1 MISKLKKL
9 KELERKLTISIP
21 VEDYQS
27 KFQSKL
33 NNIKGKAKLD
43 GFRKGKVPN
52 DVLQQRYG
60 QSIHADVVNELIQ
73 ASYPEALSEN
83 KLRPASSPTV
93 NIESEV
99 PDKPISYSATFEVFP
114 DIKPKLSRWTSY
126 ENVSISFD
134 DNDIDLAIKDILKRY
149 GEWKDVD
156 RKSKKDD
163 QVIID
168 FVGSINGEEF
178 EGNSAKDFKLVLGS
192 NSMIPGFED
201 EIIGK
206 KPSEFSIKATF
217 PEDYFKKDLANVE
230 AEFKISLK
238 QVQELSNASLDK
250 DLFEKLQMDVKDEA
264 GFRDEISKR
273 MEKEVDAQEKDL
285 TKESIYET
293 LLKTNS
299 FFVPKT
305 TVKEQADLMRKDAL
319 MRIGQTEDKAGD
331 DLFPVDTFMENAE
344 KRVKLDLLF
353 AELVKHFE
361 ISVDAKI
368 LDNFINEE
376 SEKYKDAEQFKQ
388 WVKNQPQQLEQYR
401 MIALEKQLI
410 EKLENALKS
419 KNKVIKFSELANK

>member
-1 MISKLKKL
+1 MSSKLKKL

-52 DVLQQRYG
+52 DVLQQKYG

-93 NIESEV
+93 NIESED
-99 PDKPISYSATFEVFP
+99 PAKPISYSATFEVFP

-149 GEWKDVD
+149 GEWKDID
-156 RKSKKDD
+156 RKSRKDD

-168 FVGSINGEEF
+168 FVGSINGDEF

-201 EIIGK
+201 SIIGK
-206 KPSEFSIKATF
+206 KPSEFSIEATF

-230 AEFKISLK
+230 AEFKITLK
-238 QVQELSNASLDK
+238 QVQELSNANVDK
-250 DLFEKLQMDVKDEA
+250 DLFEKLQMDVKDET

-331 DLFPVDTFMENAE
+331 DLFPIETFMENAE

-361 ISVDAKI
+361 ITVDAKI
-368 LDNFINEE
+368 LDNFIGEE

-419 KNKVIKFSELANK
+419 KNKMIKFSELANK

>member
-1 MISKLKKL
+1 
-9 KELERKLTISIP
+9 
-21 VEDYQS
+21 
-27 KFQSKL
+27 
-33 NNIKGKAKLD
+33 
-43 GFRKGKVPN
+43 
-52 DVLQQRYG
+52 
-60 QSIHADVVNELIQ
+60 
-73 ASYPEALSEN
+73 
-83 KLRPASSPTV
+83 
-93 NIESEV
+93 
-99 PDKPISYSATFEVFP
+99 
-114 DIKPKLSRWTSY
+114 
-126 ENVSISFD
+126 
-134 DNDIDLAIKDILKRY
+134 
-149 GEWKDVD
+149 
-156 RKSKKDD
+156 
-163 QVIID
+163 
-168 FVGSINGEEF
+168 
-178 EGNSAKDFKLVLGS
+178 
-192 NSMIPGFED
+192 MIPGFED
-201 EIIGK
+201 AIIGK

-319 MRIGQTEDKAGD
+319 MRIGQTEDNAGD

>member
-1 MISKLKKL
+1 M
-9 KELERKLTISIP
+9 
-21 VEDYQS
+21 
-27 KFQSKL
+27 
-33 NNIKGKAKLD
+33 
-43 GFRKGKVPN
+43 
-52 DVLQQRYG
+52 
-60 QSIHADVVNELIQ
+60 
-73 ASYPEALSEN
+73 
-83 KLRPASSPTV
+83 
-93 NIESEV
+93 
-99 PDKPISYSATFEVFP
+99 
-114 DIKPKLSRWTSY
+114 
-126 ENVSISFD
+126 
-134 DNDIDLAIKDILKRY
+134 
-149 GEWKDVD
+149 D

-201 EIIGK
+201 AIIGN

-230 AEFKISLK
+230 AEFKITLK
-238 QVQELSNASLDK
+238 QVQELSNANLGK
-250 DLFEKLQMDVKDEA
+250 DLFEKLQMDVKDET

-273 MEKEVDAQEKDL
+273 MEKEVEAQEKDL

-319 MRIGQTEDKAGD
+319 MRIGQTEDNAGD
-331 DLFPVDTFMENAE
+331 DLFPVNTFIENAE

-361 ISVDAKI
+361 ISVNAKI

>member
-1 MISKLKKL
+1 MSSKLKKL

-83 KLRPASSPTV
+83 KLRPASSPIV
-93 NIESEV
+93 NIESED
-99 PDKPISYSATFEVFP
+99 PAKPISYSATFEVFP
-114 DIKPKLSRWTSY
+114 DIKPKLSRWASY
-126 ENVSISFD
+126 KNVSISFD

-149 GEWKDVD
+149 GEWIDVD

-201 EIIGK
+201 AIIAK
-206 KPSEFSIKATF
+206 KPSEFSITATF

-230 AEFKISLK
+230 AEFKITLK
-238 QVQELSNASLDK
+238 QVQELSNANLDK

-319 MRIGQTEDKAGD
+319 MRIGQTEDNASD
-331 DLFPVDTFMENAE
+331 DLFSVDTFMENAE

-361 ISVDAKI
+361 ISVDSKI

-419 KNKVIKFSELANK
+419 KNKVIKFSELANN

>member
-1 MISKLKKL
+1 MSSKLKKL

-21 VEDYQS
+21 VEDYQA

-93 NIESEV
+93 NIESED
-99 PDKPISYSATFEVFP
+99 PAKPISYSATFEVFP

-217 PEDYFKKDLANVE
+217 PEDYFKKDLANIE

-319 MRIGQTEDKAGD
+319 MRIGQTEDNAGD

>member
-1 MISKLKKL
+1 MSSKLKKL

-93 NIESEV
+93 NIESED
-99 PDKPISYSATFEVFP
+99 PAKPISYSATFEVFP

-168 FVGSINGEEF
+168 FVGSIKGEEF

-201 EIIGK
+201 AIIGK
-206 KPSEFSIKATF
+206 NPSEFSIKATF

-250 DLFEKLQMDVKDEA
+250 DLFEKLQMDVKDET

-319 MRIGQTEDKAGD
+319 MRIGQTEDNAGD

-353 AELVKHFE
+353 AELVKHFK

>member
-1 MISKLKKL
+1 MSSKLKKL

-93 NIESEV
+93 NIESED
-99 PDKPISYSATFEVFP
+99 PAKPISYSATFEVFP

-201 EIIGK
+201 AIIGK

-250 DLFEKLQMDVKDEA
+250 DLFEKLQMDVKDED

-319 MRIGQTEDKAGD
+319 MRIGQTEDNAGD

-401 MIALEKQLI
+401 MIAIEKQLI

>member
-1 MISKLKKL
+1 
-9 KELERKLTISIP
+9 
-21 VEDYQS
+21 
-27 KFQSKL
+27 
-33 NNIKGKAKLD
+33 
-43 GFRKGKVPN
+43 
-52 DVLQQRYG
+52 
-60 QSIHADVVNELIQ
+60 
-73 ASYPEALSEN
+73 
-83 KLRPASSPTV
+83 
-93 NIESEV
+93 
-99 PDKPISYSATFEVFP
+99 
-114 DIKPKLSRWTSY
+114 
-126 ENVSISFD
+126 
-134 DNDIDLAIKDILKRY
+134 
-149 GEWKDVD
+149 
-156 RKSKKDD
+156 
-163 QVIID
+163 
-168 FVGSINGEEF
+168 
-178 EGNSAKDFKLVLGS
+178 
-192 NSMIPGFED
+192 MIPGFED
-201 EIIGK
+201 SIIGK
-206 KPSEFSIKATF
+206 KPSEFSIEATF
-217 PEDYFKKDLANVE
+217 PEDYFKKDLANVK

-238 QVQELSNASLDK
+238 QVQELSNANVDK
-250 DLFEKLQMDVKDEA
+250 DLFEKLQMDVKDET

-331 DLFPVDTFMENAE
+331 DLFPIETFMENAE

-361 ISVDAKI
+361 ITVDAKI
-368 LDNFINEE
+368 LDNFIGEE

-419 KNKVIKFSELANK
+419 KNKMIKFSELANK